1 MTASPTASPRLA
13 RLLIGCFVR
22 GEANEIVLGDLE
34 EEYHTH
40 ILPALGVNEARA
52 WYWRHTL
59 GSIGAVFKRRRPGRL
74 VRTRTDMTHAM
85 RSARRVGWR
94 KGGLMS
100 GLIHD
105 IRYAVRG
112 LRTNRAVSALA
123 VLMLAVGIGATTA
136 IFSVANWMVIRP
148 VPGVSDAGR
157 LAEVR
162 FWTENEGGSFSPKFV
177 SYPNYRDLVA
187 GAPALAGLAGYQTSA
202 VHASTEGRRARRVSG
217 ESVTANYF
225 EVLGVRASVGRFF
238 REEEDVPGAQPTA
251 VIGDRLWATFFDHNP
266 DVLGKTLRLN
276 GIDFTVI
283 SVAPEEFRG
292 TRRLSET
299 DVWYPGSIYPRVRHF
314 PPELAYGPRNR
325 GAFYNFV
332 ARIGEGATFDQAQD
346 QLHAAALGLAEAY
359 PEVNAGFTEPTA
371 RVYPGLGVRVL
382 ARARLQDTLLLLS
395 GVVGMVLLI
404 ACANVA
410 NLLLFRGVR
419 RRGENAVRRALGA
432 TGMRVVRG
440 HLIESVILAL
450 LGGAAGVVFAVALM
464 QMFEGTGLAGVFQ
477 TLEEVKLDARV
488 LGFAIAVAV
497 ASGVIFGTLPAIG
510 AARTD
515 FATALKDSTGVETGK
530 SPLFR
535 RALMVLQL
543 GGSVTL
549 LVGALLFVTTLRNMN
564 DVDLGF
570 DPTGVTAFSVN
581 PEGQGYSPAKMQSY
595 YRELLQR
602 VSEVPGVQARSI
614 SYLTPF
620 TIRHTSRVFPT
631 GTDPEETRVQTL
643 VNSVTP
649 EYFATLGIGIVSGR
663 TFRDAEVFTDIEAG
677 PVVLSEMLAH
687 RLFGD
692 VDPIGRYVSEPQYR
706 GEPTNHLV
714 VGVAQDTRWNDLRG
728 ELGPLLYQPLGGI
741 YVQLGYAILLVR
753 SAEPQAAVSAAVMDI
768 ASGIDGSL
776 PLYDEEGM
784 SERVAKHVSE
794 EALFAKTIGLLAI
807 LAVCLAAVGLY
818 GLVAFG
824 VAERTREFGIRLA
837 LGAEGGRI
845 VRLVLRQSSVLAAFG
860 VALGLGGAVVL
871 TRFVESRL
879 FGISALDPTVYV
891 TAAALLGAVA
901 LFATYWP
908 ARTATRVDPVVA
920 LRHE

>member
-1 MTASPTASPRLA
+1 MTAYPTASPRLA

-112 LRTNRAVSALA
+112 IRTSKAVTALA

-136 IFSVANWMVIRP
+136 IFSVANWLVLRQ
-148 VPGVSDAGR
+148 VAGVSDPDR
-157 LAEVR
+157 LADVR
-162 FWTENEGGSFSPKFV
+162 FGTESERGFSPRSV

-187 GAPALAGLAGYQTSA
+187 GTPALAGLAGYSTSA
-202 VHASTEGRRARRVSG
+202 VHASTDGRRARRVMG

-225 EVLGVRASVGRFF
+225 DVLGVRSSVGRFF
-238 REEEDVPGAQPTA
+238 RQEDDVIGAPPTV
-251 VIGDRLWATFFDHNP
+251 VIGDRLWATFFDRST

-283 SVAPEEFRG
+283 GVAPEEFRG
-292 TRRLSET
+292 TLQAIET
-299 DVWYPGSIYPRVRHF
+299 DVWFPGTIYPRVRHL
-314 PPELAYGPRNR
+314 PPDNAYGSRDR
-325 GAFYNFV
+325 GAFYEFV
-332 ARIGEGATFDQAQD
+332 ARLGEGATFEQVQD

-359 PEVNAGFTEPTA
+359 PEVNEKFSEPTA
-371 RVYPGLGVRVL
+371 HVYPGLGARVL
-382 ARARLQDTLLLLS
+382 GNERVRDTLLLLS
-395 GVVGMVLLI
+395 GVVAMVLLI

-432 TGMRVVRG
+432 TGGRVVRG
-440 HLIESVILAL
+440 HLIESIILAL
-450 LGGAAGVVFAVALM
+450 LGGVAGVAFAVALM
-464 QMFEGTGLAGVFQ
+464 QMFEGTTLIGVFRA
-477 TLEEVKLDARV
+477 LEDVKLDARV
-488 LGFAIAVAV
+488 LAFTVAVAV
-497 ASGVIFGTLPAIG
+497 ASGVIFGTLPAIS
-510 AARTD
+510 AARAD
-515 FATALKDSTGVETGK
+515 FATALKDSTGIETGK

-549 LVGALLFVTTLRNMN
+549 LVGALLFVTTLRNVN

-570 DPTGVTAFSVN
+570 DPTGVTAFAVN
-581 PEGQGYSPAKMQSY
+581 PMGQGYSPAEMQSY
-595 YRELLQR
+595 YSELLRR
-602 VSEVPGVQARSI
+602 VSDVPEVQSQSM

-620 TIRHTSRVFPT
+620 MWSYQLRLFPT
-631 GTDPEETRVQTL
+631 GADPEETSVITKM
-643 VNSVTP
+643 NSVTP
-649 EYFATLGIGIVSGR
+649 GYFETLGIEVVRGR
-663 TFRDAEVFTDIEAG
+663 TFRESETFSDRVDH
-677 PVVLSEMLAH
+677 PVVLSEMLTR
-687 RLFGD
+687 RLFGE
-692 VDPIGRYVSEPQYR
+692 VDALGRYVSITR
-706 GEPTNHLV
+706 GQRVPSDHLV
-714 VGVAQDTRWNDLRG
+714 VGVARDTRWNDLRG
-728 ELGPLLYQPLGGI
+728 ELGPMLYRPLGGSI
-741 YVQLGYAILLVR
+741 IRAGDAVLLVR
-753 SAEPQAAVSAAVMDI
+753 SAEPRAAVSTVVADI
-768 ASGIDGSL
+768 ASGLDSSL
-776 PLYDEEGM
+776 PLYNEEGM
-784 SERVAKHVSE
+784 AERVAQHVSE

-845 VRLVLRQSSVLAAFG
+845 VRLVLRQSGVLAALG
-860 VALGLGGAVVL
+860 VALGLGGAVAL

-879 FGISALDPTVYV
+879 FGISALNPTVYV
-891 TAAALLGAVA
+891 SAAAALGAVA